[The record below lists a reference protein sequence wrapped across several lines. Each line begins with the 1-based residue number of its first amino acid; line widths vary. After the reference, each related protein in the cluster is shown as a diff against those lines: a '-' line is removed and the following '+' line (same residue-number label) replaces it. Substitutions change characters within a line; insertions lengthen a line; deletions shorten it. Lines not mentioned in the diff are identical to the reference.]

1 MWKVLKC
8 ENFLA
13 QGCAETDISKKS
25 FIPKDESCSIDNRA
39 VWFDP
44 CLDLRWDSLL
54 FWTYLNP
61 EQAQPWKVGKHR

>member
-44 CLDLRWDSLL
+44 CLDL
-54 FWTYLNP
+54 
-61 EQAQPWKVGKHR
+61 

>member
-1 MWKVLKC
+1 MDRQWEGGGLWKVLKC

-25 FIPKDESCSIDNRA
+25 FIAKDESCSIDNRA

-44 CLDLRWDSLL
+44 CLDL
-54 FWTYLNP
+54 
-61 EQAQPWKVGKHR
+61 

>member
-1 MWKVLKC
+1 MGRQWGAGGGGWKVLKC

-13 QGCAETDISKKS
+13 PGGAETDISKKS

-44 CLDLRWDSLL
+44 CLD
-54 FWTYLNP
+54 F
-61 EQAQPWKVGKHR
+61 